1 MPDWDWC
8 CRLSKKSDRTDDVA
22 VGQNLAQLER
32 LARLMRSASHTE
44 GLNAAQWEALRYFAR
59 ANGFSNSPGAL
70 TKYLGATKG
79 TTSQT
84 VLSLIK
90 KGAIAKTL
98 RDNDGRSIV
107 LILTEAGRKMLGLD
121 PLLSLDKA
129 IAKLGDKTSKR
140 FSKGLNELLQIEVG
154 RQVEPSFGNCAGCV
168 HAAKDKGEVWCKVL
182 NVNVSED
189 DSQKLCVHHKAKN

>member
-1 MPDWDWC
+1 MPDRGWC
-8 CRLSKKSDRTDDVA
+8 CRLSKKSDRVDEVA
-22 VGQNLAQLER
+22 VGQTLAQLER

-44 GLNAAQWEALRYFAR
+44 GLNAAQWEALRYLSR
-59 ANGFSNSPGAL
+59 ANSFSNSPGAL

-90 KGAIAKTL
+90 KGAIAKSL
-98 RDNDGRSIV
+98 RGNDGRSVV
-107 LILTEAGRKMLGLD
+107 LILTDLGWKILNLD

-140 FSKGLNELLQIEVG
+140 FSKGLSELLQIEAN
-154 RQVEPSFGNCAGCV
+154 RQGEPSFGNCTGCG
-168 HAAKDKGEVWCKVL
+168 HASKEQGEFWCKML
-182 NVNVSED
+182 NVNVSSD
-189 DSQKLCVHHKAKN
+189 DAQKLCVYHKPKN